1 MYAAIATVAN
11 ATVVKPAVPQRAN
24 GKSGRQIAV
33 IRRLRR
39 GKRRTSCGSLSAP
52 ALCLPR
58 DGSRFPINHDA
69 DNCEHIRPA
78 QVLRLWLSKPLDRS
92 IRPTSA
98 LPQTPIPQETTGGS
112 SKNYVFT

>member
-39 GKRRTSCGSLSAP
+39 GKRRTSCGREPIGTGTLPP
-52 ALCLPR
+52 A
-58 DGSRFPINHDA
+58 
-69 DNCEHIRPA
+69 
-78 QVLRLWLSKPLDRS
+78 
-92 IRPTSA
+92 
-98 LPQTPIPQETTGGS
+98 
-112 SKNYVFT
+112 